1 MYVTLYDGA
10 ELIHEEK
17 SCDLTSN
24 SRLESFIE
32 GMGKEGAKPVQ
43 LVFKEFGFSLVFKK
57 HKKTLIYPQVIKLNA
72 QTTINTKLFDY
83 LLTISEKYGLEKKY

>member
-10 ELIHEEK
+10 ELVHEDK
-17 SCDLTSN
+17 SCDLTSD
-24 SRLESFIE
+24 SRLEHFID
-32 GMGKEGAKPVQ
+32 GMSKEGAKPVQ
-43 LVFKEFGFSLVFKK
+43 LMFKEFGFSLVFKK
-57 HKKTLIYPQVIKLNA
+57 HKQMIKLNA